1 MESGRVAVPVLM
13 VKEVLPLVDIIK
25 KILVI
30 QVSETRRTLLSLALG

>member
-25 KILVI
+25 KILII